1 MSKQESRALLGDRV
15 FEGKEAAVNEVG
27 HSQLL
32 KRRAHRVPGKVAGP
46 AGTFSRFFVGTSCQE
61 QTRSPRERNN
71 GEGELRQS
79 DTLLIPAKLLNKANE
94 RVLLFTVRRSTAVA
108 VGGGCEGRRD
118 AHGRVQRR

>member
-1 MSKQESRALLGDRV
+1 M
-15 FEGKEAAVNEVG
+15 FEGKGAAVNEVG

-46 AGTFSRFFVGTSCQE
+46 AGTFSRFFVGISCQK
-61 QTRSPRERNN
+61 QANGTSPRERNN

-94 RVLLFTVRRSTAVA
+94 RVLLFTVRRSTAKGVA
-108 VGGGCEGRRD
+108 VKDEGTLMVGCNED
-118 AHGRVQRR
+118 

>member
-1 MSKQESRALLGDRV
+1 MSKQESRALPGDRV

-32 KRRAHRVPGKVAGP
+32 KRRAHRVPGKVTGP
-46 AGTFSRFFVGTSCQE
+46 AGTFSRFFVGTSCQK
-61 QTRSPRERNN
+61 QTNGTSPRERNN

-94 RVLLFTVRRSTAVA
+94 RVLLFTVRRSTAKGVA
-108 VGGGCEGRRD
+108 VKGEGTLMVGCNED
-118 AHGRVQRR
+118 